1 MVCSEFV
8 RSGPKSVRN
17 FPKVLRSD
25 SKICNDESPSFKGHE
40 SFIDLLDTP
49 ETFGKTKL
57 QTSSNR
63 INPLAEPIDEFI
75 GKLVEGKETVF
86 PSITWQILLLLTHFI
101 KN

>member
-1 MVCSEFV
+1 MVCSESV

-86 PSITWQILLLLTHFI
+86 PSIT
-101 KN
+101 

>member
-1 MVCSEFV
+1 MVCSESV

-75 GKLVEGKETVF
+75 GKLVEGKETVL